1 MGDNYGATIAD
12 CVDSKSIETS
22 NREMLDLYDD
32 EDDDENDREFIV
44 NELDGTVDPYVGM
57 EFESEEAAM
66 VYYDAYAKRVG
77 FIIRVGNC
85 HRSGRDGSVI
95 SRRFLCNKEGFR
107 VSNKKMKRLEV
118 RKPREITREGCRAM
132 IMVRKDKS
140 GKWIV
145 TKLETEHCHP
155 LGIPTGKGRRGS
167 VQARPQAT
175 SGLGVNLEKSE
186 VIQSGWGTIWKGRG
200 RRKDV
205 KCSPDELCS
214 GAAGKVQLKKLKSQA
229 GSLCIYVSDIY
240 PGIIA
245 VQHTAG
251 QIGMF
256 HIFII
261 LQPAYLKLIFFT
273 SLIMIVIPSKLG
285 LMLLVSMKI
294 DIQGTSS
301 SSPAT
306 LDEKD
311 KKIRELSSELHRAN
325 QQLAEC
331 REQLEM
337 VLKDIERHTNHLTKS
352 VQDIVENV
360 KEVEA
365 EDEEQLY
372 DYALSISWMVRW
384 IVEFIDLRNLCCDIC
399 KLVHEL
405 SDHLNYI
412 QRAASILSQLVF
424 TFPK

>member
-1 MGDNYGATIAD
+1 MRLRYPVFFNLWSSSVHFRY
-12 CVDSKSIETS
+12 CLV
-22 NREMLDLYDD
+22 YD
-32 EDDDENDREFIV
+32 
-44 NELDGTVDPYVGM
+44 
-57 EFESEEAAM
+57 
-66 VYYDAYAKRVG
+66 
-77 FIIRVGNC
+77 
-85 HRSGRDGSVI
+85 
-95 SRRFLCNKEGFR
+95 
-107 VSNKKMKRLEV
+107 
-118 RKPREITREGCRAM
+118 
-132 IMVRKDKS
+132 
-140 GKWIV
+140 
-145 TKLETEHCHP
+145 
-155 LGIPTGKGRRGS
+155 
-167 VQARPQAT
+167 QA
-175 SGLGVNLEKSE
+175 
-186 VIQSGWGTIWKGRG
+186 
-200 RRKDV
+200 
-205 KCSPDELCS
+205 
-214 GAAGKVQLKKLKSQA
+214 
-229 GSLCIYVSDIY
+229 
-240 PGIIA
+240 
-245 VQHTAG
+245 AG

>member
-1 MGDNYGATIAD
+1 MTTVSACTRAIENNGSKQNHAEQNQDSPGASVWQVGKTLRKCRENFPWMGDNYGATIAD

-167 VQARPQAT
+167 VQARPQ
-175 SGLGVNLEKSE
+175 V
-186 VIQSGWGTIWKGRG
+186 
-200 RRKDV
+200 
-205 KCSPDELCS
+205 
-214 GAAGKVQLKKLKSQA
+214 
-229 GSLCIYVSDIY
+229 SLLLYSVFS
-240 PGIIA
+240 A
-245 VQHTAG
+245 V
-251 QIGMF
+251 
-256 HIFII
+256 
-261 LQPAYLKLIFFT
+261 
-273 SLIMIVIPSKLG
+273 
-285 LMLLVSMKI
+285 
-294 DIQGTSS
+294 
-301 SSPAT
+301 
-306 LDEKD
+306 
-311 KKIRELSSELHRAN
+311 
-325 QQLAEC
+325 
-331 REQLEM
+331 
-337 VLKDIERHTNHLTKS
+337 
-352 VQDIVENV
+352 
-360 KEVEA
+360 
-365 EDEEQLY
+365 
-372 DYALSISWMVRW
+372 
-384 IVEFIDLRNLCCDIC
+384 
-399 KLVHEL
+399 
-405 SDHLNYI
+405 
-412 QRAASILSQLVF
+412 
-424 TFPK
+424 

>member
-22 NREMLDLYDD
+22 NREMLDLY
-32 EDDDENDREFIV
+32 DDDENDREFIV

-95 SRRFLCNKEGFR
+95 SRR
-107 VSNKKMKRLEV
+107 
-118 RKPREITREGCRAM
+118 AM

-155 LGIPTGKGRRGS
+155 LGIPPEKVAVALFRRDRRSLGQEQYVRKEES
-167 VQARPQAT
+167 NQKRRHLSLLLVDFPRKTPST
-175 SGLGVNLEKSE
+175 RTIGNLRFGVNLEKSE
-186 VIQSGWGTIWKGRG
+186 VIQSGWGTIW
-200 RRKDV
+200 

-214 GAAGKVQLKKLKSQA
+214 GAAGKVQLKKLK
-229 GSLCIYVSDIY
+229 GIYVSDIY

-294 DIQGTSS
+294 DLSGTSM

-306 LDEKD
+306 L
-311 KKIRELSSELHRAN
+311 
-325 QQLAEC
+325 
-331 REQLEM
+331 
-337 VLKDIERHTNHLTKS
+337 VFDIE
-352 VQDIVENV
+352 E
-360 KEVEA
+360 
-365 EDEEQLY
+365 
-372 DYALSISWMVRW
+372 
-384 IVEFIDLRNLCCDIC
+384 
-399 KLVHEL
+399 
-405 SDHLNYI
+405 
-412 QRAASILSQLVF
+412 
-424 TFPK
+424 

>member
-95 SRRFLCNKEGFR
+95 SRR
-107 VSNKKMKRLEV
+107 
-118 RKPREITREGCRAM
+118 AM

-167 VQARPQAT
+167 VQARPQLGQEQYVRKEESNQKRHHLSFLLVDFPRKT
-175 SGLGVNLEKSE
+175 PSTRTIGNLRFGVNLEKSE

-285 LMLLVSMKI
+285 LMLL
-294 DIQGTSS
+294 
-301 SSPAT
+301 
-306 LDEKD
+306 DEKD

-372 DYALSISWMVRW
+372 D
-384 IVEFIDLRNLCCDIC
+384 C
-399 KLVHEL
+399 
-405 SDHLNYI
+405 
-412 QRAASILSQLVF
+412 
-424 TFPK
+424 

>member
-1 MGDNYGATIAD
+1 MGDNYGATIVD

-167 VQARPQAT
+167 VQARPQ
-175 SGLGVNLEKSE
+175 
-186 VIQSGWGTIWKGRG
+186 
-200 RRKDV
+200 
-205 KCSPDELCS
+205 
-214 GAAGKVQLKKLKSQA
+214 
-229 GSLCIYVSDIY
+229 
-240 PGIIA
+240 
-245 VQHTAG
+245 
-251 QIGMF
+251 
-256 HIFII
+256 
-261 LQPAYLKLIFFT
+261 
-273 SLIMIVIPSKLG
+273 
-285 LMLLVSMKI
+285 
-294 DIQGTSS
+294 
-301 SSPAT
+301 
-306 LDEKD
+306 DEKD

-372 DYALSISWMVRW
+372 D
-384 IVEFIDLRNLCCDIC
+384 C
-399 KLVHEL
+399 
-405 SDHLNYI
+405 
-412 QRAASILSQLVF
+412 
-424 TFPK
+424 